1 MAARWEKPCVC
12 FGRGRGRKTF
22 TVRGYLWFPSSIL
35 YRVTQND
42 AACLDTSAHRLF
54 CQVLISSL
62 LSSKNLTNA
71 VSNMGNSSGSQC
83 KAVLYHQWERAG
95 ALLSPAALRPTL
107 ILPALPSWLHT
118 TIPLSAHP
126 VHIPAHKLNVV
137 TVLSASPLGTQISSN
152 VLWQKFPIVAQPSI
166 SEEYL
171 CR

>member
-62 LSSKNLTNA
+62 LSSMTLTNA

-107 ILPALPSWLHT
+107 YFQLSLPGCIPRSPFLPTQCTSLHT
-118 TIPLSAHP
+118 NWMLSLCCQQALS
-126 VHIPAHKLNVV
+126 VHK
-137 TVLSASPLGTQISSN
+137 SALMSYDRSFQL
-152 VLWQKFPIVAQPSI
+152 
-166 SEEYL
+166 
-171 CR
+171 